1 MLVKQVHTNGIIK
14 QTKKKSENAV
24 EQRRS
29 GAVSATATSVRIG
42 LQPLHKP
49 HEQNIQPSE
58 KHVPQPEAS
67 RADRKGQTSA
77 ENANVILDSIKRD

>member
-1 MLVKQVHTNGIIK
+1 MKEVHTNGIIK

-49 HEQNIQPSE
+49 HEQNIQPGE

-67 RADRKGQTSA
+67 RADRKGHASA
-77 ENANVILDSIKRD
+77 ENADSMQNTIKRD